1 MKENKILIY
10 AVIISLLLHTMAIFY
25 ILSRP
30 VKKHKPAKIHHYTKP
45 IMVEPYKFIK
55 NYLKN
60 IKNIPKAKY
69 ASTIA
74 HKALKNMRLNAPPSY
89 KMLAPTLPPQQA
101 LNSRNNRLNNTV
113 NNRKAINS
121 SHIFAQKGNITK
133 PREKL
138 SNLYY
143 PNNYP
148 NAINNGI
155 YRNSGIQNPS
165 HGVKSATVN
174 LNTTTIKFASYL
186 LHVKEKIENVWEYP
200 IKARK
205 EGLSGHLIIEFSIN
219 KNGSIYKVKLLRS
232 SGKKVLDMA
241 AIKAIYNAA
250 RYNSFPPYWTIKRLN
265 IIGTFIYYLN
275 NFYVY

>member
-1 MKENKILIY
+1 MPVPAAALI
-10 AVIISLLLHTMAIFY
+10 
-25 ILSRP
+25 
-30 VKKHKPAKIHHYTKP
+30 
-45 IMVEPYKFIK
+45 
-55 NYLKN
+55 
-60 IKNIPKAKY
+60 
-69 ASTIA
+69 
-74 HKALKNMRLNAPPSY
+74 PPS
-89 KMLAPTLPPQQA
+89 QQA
-101 LNSRNNRLNNTV
+101 LNSRSNSPNNTV

-133 PREKL
+133 SREKL

-143 PNNYP
+143 PN
-148 NAINNGI
+148 AINNGI
-155 YRNSGIQNPS
+155 YKNSGIQNPL

-174 LNTTTIKFASYL
+174 LNTTTIKFASYM

-205 EGLSGHLIIEFSIN
+205 EGLSGQLVIEFSIN

-232 SGKKVLDMA
+232 SGKKVLDKA

-250 RYNSFPPYWTIKRLN
+250 RYNSFPHYWTIKRLN